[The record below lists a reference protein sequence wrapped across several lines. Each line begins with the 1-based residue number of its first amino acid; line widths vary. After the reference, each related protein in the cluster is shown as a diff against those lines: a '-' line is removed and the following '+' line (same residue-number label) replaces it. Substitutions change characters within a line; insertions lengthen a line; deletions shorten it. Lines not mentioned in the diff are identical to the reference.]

1 MEQRRTE
8 QAYWEDTYRF
18 RDTARVVQVAEHPP
32 PRGSAVGASYFAV
45 VLDRTIF
52 HPQGGTYFILI
63 VILYSFFCFLKLIQ

>member
-18 RDTARVVQVAEHPP
+18 RDTAHVVQVAEHPP
-32 PRGSAVGASYFAV
+32 PRGSASGASYFAV

-52 HPQGGTYFILI
+52 HPQGGI
-63 VILYSFFCFLKLIQ
+63 YSF